1 MTKSKLEPLPIMTAD
16 EFRAAVDLLFG
27 GSTEALSRFLDHAP
41 GSKAVRRWAGGDV
54 EVSKCVTILLRMM
67 IHSEVTPVAIR
78 ALAMHPGPQ
87 RGPSKPR

>member
-67 IHSEVTPVAIR
+67 IHTRMPPAAVR
-78 ALAMHPGPQ
+78 ALAMHPDSQG
-87 RGPSKPR
+87 GPSQPR